1 MNSPFFA
8 FSENSTSN
16 VNVYTFVISLYRY
29 LRYASKFTF
38 DINAFNKLYSK
49 KDNFF
54 SFLVTTVQGGG
65 GHFLCHPDFLP
76 ERFGFCPFVRV
87 YEKENIVV
95 GW

>member
-8 FSENSTSN
+8 SSENSTSN

-65 GHFLCHPDFLP
+65 GIFYATRISYLNVLV
-76 ERFGFCPFVRV
+76 FVHLFASM
-87 YEKENIVV
+87 KKKISL
-95 GW
+95 